1 MIVTKSAAR
10 AQRVVAI
17 VALALLPIGLALATT
32 SARAQDGGIAVG
44 AHVPPAMVR
53 TLDGKSVQLSTLVG
67 PGPALIEFW
76 ATWCPNCK
84 ELEPALAAAQKKY
97 SGQVRFVT
105 VAVAINES
113 FERVQKHVAAHN
125 TPGTVVYDADGNAA
139 GAYDAPAT
147 SYVVVIDRTGRVVYT
162 GVGGTQDLDAAIRKA
177 L

>member
-1 MIVTKSAAR
+1 MTITKLDGRVRR
-10 AQRVVAI
+10 AVAI
-17 VALALLPIGLALATT
+17 ALALVPVGLALAAT
-32 SARAQDGGIAVG
+32 SVRAQDGGIAIG
-44 AHVPPAMVR
+44 AHVPAAMVR
-53 TLDGKSVQLSTLVG
+53 TLDGKAIQLSTVVG
-67 PGPALIEFW
+67 QGPALIEFW

-97 SGQVRFVT
+97 SERVRFVT

-113 FERVQKHVAAHN
+113 FERVQKHVAAHD

-139 GAYDAPAT
+139 SAYDAPAT
-147 SYVVVIDRTGRVVYT
+147 SYVVVVDRTGRVVYT

>member
-1 MIVTKSAAR
+1 MIMSIARAAR
-10 AQRVVAI
+10 N
-17 VALALLPIGLALATT
+17 ALAVSSIACALLGTP
-32 SARAQDGGIAVG
+32 ARAQDGGITLG
-44 AHVPPAMVR
+44 AHAPSAAVR
-53 TLDGKSVQLSTLVG
+53 SLDGKSIQLSSVVG

-84 ELEPALAAAQKKY
+84 ELEPTLAAAQQKY
-97 SGQVRFVT
+97 SQVRFVT

-113 FERVQKHVAAHN
+113 FERVQKHVAAHK
-125 TPGTVVYDADGNAA
+125 TPGVVVYDADGSAA
-139 GAYDAPAT
+139 SAYDAPAT

>member
-1 MIVTKSAAR
+1 MTTMSAVVAPQIARAVGVALGFMLLANGAQAQEGGISIGARAPSAAV
-10 AQRVVAI
+10 Q
-17 VALALLPIGLALATT
+17 
-32 SARAQDGGIAVG
+32 S
-44 AHVPPAMVR
+44 
-53 TLDGKSVQLSTLVG
+53 LDGKPIQLSSVMG

-76 ATWCPNCK
+76 AAWCPNCK

-97 SGQVRFVT
+97 GAQVRFVT

-113 FERVQKHVAAHN
+113 MTRVQKHVAAHN

-139 GAYDAPAT
+139 SVYDAPAT